1 MFSATSHPGESEL
14 KEFEKVFR
22 KYYEPLCR
30 YAYSMVRDTDEAEEI
45 VQEFFYTYW
54 INRKRIAIRLSLK
67 SYLYRSIR
75 NSALQYLRH
84 KNLEEQYRAQITY
97 SDSYETPEQSL
108 TGNEL
113 SGIVDTTLKELPE
126 RCRQIFL
133 LNRVN
138 GLKYKEIADLLKI
151 SVKTVEADMGKAL
164 VVLRDQLSRAG
175 FNNR

>member
-1 MFSATSHPGESEL
+1 
-14 KEFEKVFR
+14 
-22 KYYEPLCR
+22 
-30 YAYSMVRDTDEAEEI
+30 MVRDTDEAEEI

-84 KNLEEQYRAQITY
+84 KNIEEQYRAQITY

-138 GLKYKEIADLLKI
+138 GLKYREIADY
-151 SVKTVEADMGKAL
+151 
-164 VVLRDQLSRAG
+164 
-175 FNNR
+175 